1 MKQVIKNAMPAP
13 VKSGL
18 RGMLGY
24 AGRVLEDIPVRAQIF
39 AAADRQV
46 FFGYYDVTP
55 FSGDDKL
62 LLAMQAPEGNVSPH
76 EMHPELKLGFYDLA
90 QEHPEFQKFG
100 ATKTWNWQQGC
111 RLQWLD
117 EGRVI
122 YNTLVDGGYG
132 AVVQDVKSGAILK
145 SFSRPVYS
153 VSGKVALSLDFSRLH
168 QYRRGY
174 GYSNIAAADTSDAI
188 VLMDLEN
195 GAEKTV
201 LTMAQAQEFQPHED
215 MKDAAHYFNHLSF
228 SPGGA
233 RFMVTHLWVTAAGKR
248 RTRILIVD
256 MKDGAVICPD
266 NSGRT
271 SHYCWLDDDRAVI
284 FHVIKNLMGQYILY
298 DLNEGRQDILFGKIL
313 GQDGHPSITER
324 IFVTDTY
331 PDITGLQ
338 HLIFCDRRNQKC
350 RTMAQLHVPAGFSGE
365 MRCDLHPRL
374 NHAKNRVCIDAIR
387 DSRRAMILLE
397 LPDYK
402 D

>member
-1 MKQVIKNAMPAP
+1 MKHAVKAGVKN
-13 VKSGL
+13 V
-18 RGMLGY
+18 LGT
-24 AGRVLEDIPVRAQIF
+24 AGRVLENIPARARIF
-39 AAADRQV
+39 AAPDRQV

-55 FSGDDKL
+55 FSGDDRL
-62 LLAMQAPEGNVSPH
+62 LLATQAPEGNVSPH
-76 EMHPELKLGFYDLA
+76 ETHSELKLGFYDLT
-90 QEHPEFQKFG
+90 QEQPQFQKFG

-111 RLQWLD
+111 RLQWLG

-132 AVVQDVKSGAILK
+132 SVVQDVKSGEILK

-153 VSGKVALSLDFSRLH
+153 VSGKGAISLDFGRLH

-174 GYSNIAAADTSDAI
+174 GYSNVAAAGSEDI
-188 VLMDLEN
+188 ILMDLEG

-201 LTMAQAQEFQPHED
+201 LSMAQAREFQPHED
-215 MKDAAHYFNHLSF
+215 MVGAAHYFNHLAF

-233 RFMVTHLWVTAAGKR
+233 RFMVTHLWVTAQGKR

-256 MKDGAVICPD
+256 MADGAVTCPD

-284 FHVIKNLMGQYILY
+284 FHVIRNLSGQYILY
-298 DLNEGRQDILFGKIL
+298 DLKTGGQDILFGNIL
-313 GQDGHPSITER
+313 GQDGHPTITGDLF
-324 IFVTDTY
+324 ITDTY
-331 PDITGLQ
+331 PDLTGLQ
-338 HLIFCDRRNQKC
+338 HLYMCDRRRQEC
-350 RTMAQLHVPAGFSGE
+350 RRIARLHAPAGFIGE

-374 NHAKNRVCIDAIR
+374 NHAGDAVCVDAIR
-387 DSRRAMILLE
+387 DGRRAMILLE